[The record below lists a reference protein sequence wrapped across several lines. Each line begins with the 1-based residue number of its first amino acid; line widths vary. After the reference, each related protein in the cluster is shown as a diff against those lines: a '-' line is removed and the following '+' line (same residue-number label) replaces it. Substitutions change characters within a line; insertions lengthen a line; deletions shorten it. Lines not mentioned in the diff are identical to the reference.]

1 MEAPCIFYT
10 ANSSAT
16 GMDNLN
22 IILNRGFLFFWSLTF
37 KSYSIFILIYTVN
50 SYLPKVLLQMCK
62 KCICP
67 TEGVYVVI
75 TYWLHPPG
83 QCVRTCI
90 NITHYI
96 NIMKTSGWPWSP
108 QQTENVTT
116 ATGLSSWIESLVNL
130 LMCFWPFPSVLGYY
144 AAFHRRQYGWF
155 RLVKLH
161 INHSLLDK
169 SDKWT

>member
-96 NIMKTSGWPWSP
+96 NIMKTLTMKPSTDRKCNYSNWFEQLNWIIGEFVDVFLTLSICSGLLRCISP
-108 QQTENVTT
+108 EAIRVVQASETSYKSQF
-116 ATGLSSWIESLVNL
+116 I
-130 LMCFWPFPSVLGYY
+130 
-144 AAFHRRQYGWF
+144 RQI
-155 RLVKLH
+155 R
-161 INHSLLDK
+161 
-169 SDKWT
+169 